1 MGKQNCLQVT
11 KINFKRL
18 LQLSNFKKLFLLK
31 NNNTASSILRSL
43 FLNLP
48 GVDIKIIN
56 SVNNTIKINNHTLKN
71 SYRFSMAE
79 LFRFRDADG
88 YTPFMLAVCRRAY
101 PSALFLF
108 DVAKEFAT
116 DSESKIVNQ
125 DRLLSMIC
133 PADTSG
139 MSSPLY
145 LLCCNDTCSFTW
157 TGTKH
162 IRQNIFECRTCG
174 LMGTL
179 CCCTECARVCHR
191 GHDCK
196 YDIYYIAV

>member
-1 MGKQNCLQVT
+1 VKFS
-11 KINFKRL
+11 FKW
-18 LQLSNFKKLFLLK
+18 
-31 NNNTASSILRSL
+31 
-43 FLNLP
+43 LN
-48 GVDIKIIN
+48 VK
-56 SVNNTIKINNHTLKN
+56 
-71 SYRFSMAE
+71 

-108 DVAKEFAT
+108 ETAKDFAT
-116 DSESKIVNQ
+116 DPDTKIVNQ
-125 DRLLSMIC
+125 DRLMSMIC

-174 LMGTL
+174 LTGTL

-196 YDIYYIAV
+196 YDVFIVLEKKGWQMWLEGCLLLLS